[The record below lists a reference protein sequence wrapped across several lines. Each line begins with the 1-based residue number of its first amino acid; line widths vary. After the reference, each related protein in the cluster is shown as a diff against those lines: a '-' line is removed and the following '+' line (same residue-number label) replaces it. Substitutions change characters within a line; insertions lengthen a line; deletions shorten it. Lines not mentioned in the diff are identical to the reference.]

1 MYDLKLQKFEGPF
14 DLLIELIEANK
25 LDITEISL
33 ASVAEQYLSFLEK
46 LDDVEIGYLADF
58 LVIAS
63 RLLLLKSKMLLPKMQ
78 MSEEEEKDIFE
89 LKRQLELYQKFKQV
103 ASEIQ
108 KIFLSDEQFF
118 GRDISSVKQ
127 VVFYPPSNIAAED
140 LRNYFRE
147 VLVDFPEQPCLPQ
160 EQMSRSISIKEK
172 IDFIKE
178 LVGSR
183 IKTTFQE
190 MIKDSKSKSE
200 SIVSFLAVLELLKN
214 NFISISQ
221 AEPFKDIEIM
231 LNNSLSS

>member
-33 ASVAEQYLSFLEK
+33 ASVVEQYLSFLEK
-46 LDDVEIGYLADF
+46 LDTVETGYLAEF

-63 RLLLLKSKMLLPKMQ
+63 RLLLLKSKILLPKMQ

-89 LKRQLELYQKFKQV
+89 LKRQLELYQKFKQI
-103 ASEIQ
+103 APEIQ
-108 KIFLSDEQFF
+108 KIFLSDEKFF
-118 GRDISSVKQ
+118 NRDVSASRQ
-127 VVFYPPSNIAAED
+127 VVFYPPSNLKAED
-140 LRNYFRE
+140 LKTYFRE
-147 VLVDFPEQPCLPQ
+147 VLVDYPEQPHLPQ
-160 EQMSRSISIKEK
+160 AQMSRSISIKEK
-172 IDFIKE
+172 IDFIKT
-178 LVGSR
+178 LVSSR

-214 NFISISQ
+214 NFIIVEQ
-221 AEPFKDIEIM
+221 RIAFGEINVIGN
-231 LNNSLSS
+231 LEK